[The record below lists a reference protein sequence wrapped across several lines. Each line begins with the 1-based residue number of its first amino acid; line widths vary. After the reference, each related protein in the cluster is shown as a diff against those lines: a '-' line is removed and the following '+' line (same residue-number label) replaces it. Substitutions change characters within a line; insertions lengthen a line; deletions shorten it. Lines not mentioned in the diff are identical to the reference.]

1 MITTEE
7 LQLAA
12 RLPLLKLGARANA
25 IRETAHGNRV
35 YFAPHPGEA
44 LELALPSNA
53 SPEEIALALVAARAQ
68 NPASLEPRIVA
79 INGDTTGEAEI
90 RMIALARLALPPTTH
105 IRANWMALTD
115 AMAQVAL
122 RFGADE
128 LSGFPPD
135 LDRREIYRT
144 IREAGRDPYPCD
156 AQYLPLDLPEPL
168 AKLRVLPA

>member
-12 RLPLLKLGARANA
+12 RLPLLTLGARANT
-25 IRETAHGNRV
+25 IREAAHGNRV
-35 YFAPHPGEA
+35 YFAPHPA
-44 LELALPSNA
+44 VTLELAVPSNA
-53 SPEEIALALVAARAQ
+53 SPEEIALALLAAREQ
-68 NPASLEPRIVA
+68 DPSSVEPRIVA
-79 INGDTTGEAEI
+79 MNGDTTGDAEI
-90 RMIALARLALPPTTH
+90 RLISLARLALPPTTH
-105 IRANWMALTD
+105 IRANWTTLSD

-128 LSGFPPD
+128 LCGFPPE

-156 AQYLPLDLPEPL
+156 AQYLPLDLPEPA
-168 AKLRVLPA
+168 AKLRVLSA